1 MFAGNYEILPRTLGS
16 GGQGVAHLA
25 IDVATGKQLVCKLV
39 NLETSARNR
48 RATHQSLRQETDV
61 LRQLQHVRRLI

>member
-1 MFAGNYEILPRTLGS
+1 MFADSYKILPRTLGS

-39 NLETSARNR
+39 SLETSARKR
-48 RATHQSLRQETDV
+48 RDTHQSLRQETDV
-61 LRQLQHVRRLI
+61 LRQLQHVRQ